1 MATIKEIS
9 EKANVSTATVS
20 KVLNGKG
27 NVSQATRQMILDIAR
42 ELHYR
47 PNLNARCLKS
57 GQSNTLGII
66 TEDLTVFN
74 TPEIV
79 DGIAAACDDAGYSYI
94 LGNLRFFKR
103 YGNGPKDKA
112 QSTALVH
119 AAVNDM
125 LSKQVDGII
134 YVGCHSHVVVSLSEH
149 REPKFVCAY
158 CTSKDEAIPS
168 VIYDDEQAA
177 FDATE
182 LLLRLGDTR
191 IGMITGP
198 MDSSH
203 AANRTRGHQR
213 ALFAHGVPYDPSLTL
228 AGDWEQDSG
237 FALAG
242 QLVEAGVTAIF
253 AHNDLM
259 ALGVLDYCNAHGITV
274 GKDLRLIGFDN
285 RQISSVCR
293 PRLSTVAPPLFEI
306 GQTAAKELLNI
317 LTGTPPA
324 PHTTMLKCT
333 VIQRES
339 TQR

>member
-1 MATIKEIS
+1 MPS
-9 EKANVSTATVS
+9 ANSWVDRKKRVSPTVS
-20 KVLNGKG
+20 
-27 NVSQATRQMILDIAR
+27 
-42 ELHYR
+42 
-47 PNLNARCLKS
+47 
-57 GQSNTLGII
+57 
-66 TEDLTVFN
+66 
-74 TPEIV
+74 
-79 DGIAAACDDAGYSYI
+79 
-94 LGNLRFFKR
+94 
-103 YGNGPKDKA
+103 
-112 QSTALVH
+112 
-119 AAVNDM
+119 
-125 LSKQVDGII
+125 
-134 YVGCHSHVVVSLSEH
+134 
-149 REPKFVCAY
+149 
-158 CTSKDEAIPS
+158 
-168 VIYDDEQAA
+168 
-177 FDATE
+177 
-182 LLLRLGDTR
+182 
-191 IGMITGP
+191 
-198 MDSSH
+198 SS
-203 AANRTRGHQR
+203 RTRGHQR

-324 PHTTMLKCT
+324 HHTTMLKCT